1 MRGLTDEA
9 KVEPAASDEAL
20 MDAYAHRGDTAAFEQ
35 LYARWSGRLFGYLAR
50 AVDQATA
57 EELFQTLWMRLHAA
71 RQTYARGR
79 AVAPWVFAIAA
90 NLRREEWRRRGR
102 RPEDPQ
108 GDPVPP
114 GRAASA
120 EERALSDERDRL
132 VRKALAA
139 LPEGQREVIDLHRF
153 EQLTFPEIAE
163 ALGEG
168 VEAVKSRAFRGYQV
182 LRTLLVEMKP

>member
-1 MRGLTDEA
+1 MSRLTDGA
-9 KVEPAASDEAL
+9 DLKPAASDEAL

-35 LYARWSGRLFGYLAR
+35 LYLRWSDRLFGYLAR
-50 AVDQATA
+50 AVDPTTA
-57 EELFQTLWMRLHAA
+57 EELFQTLWTRLHAA
-71 RQTYARGR
+71 RQTYTLGR
-79 AVAPWVFAIAA
+79 AVGPWIFAIAA

-108 GDPVPP
+108 ADPMPA

-120 EERALSDERDRL
+120 EDLALSDERASL

-139 LPEGQREVIDLHRF
+139 RPEGQREVIELHRF
-153 EQLTFPEIAE
+153 EQLSFPQIAE

-168 VEAVKSRAFRGYQV
+168 VEAVKSRAFRGYKV
-182 LRTLLVEMKP
+182 LRTLLEEMKP